1 MERITAVRDFRL
13 ASKRPATQALSKTPT
28 LFAFI
33 SHENSPYLVIPSVS
47 SEKREYIPIGFLKPD
62 VIPSNLCLVIYDA
75 TLYHFGVLT
84 SAMHMAWMRQ
94 VAGRLKSD
102 YRYSKDIVYNTFPWP
117 ENITED
123 RREEIERLAQAVL
136 DERAIHLG
144 QGATLADLY
153 DPVTM
158 PPGLAKA
165 HAALDRAVD
174 RAYRP
179 APFDSER
186 SRVEFLFERYQAL
199 TTLFPEKPKK
209 RARRASAGA

>member
-1 MERITAVRDFRL
+1 M
-13 ASKRPATQALSKTPT
+13 TPET
-28 LFAFI
+28 I
-33 SHENSPYLVIPSVS
+33 C
-47 SEKREYIPIGFLKPD
+47 
-62 VIPSNLCLVIYDA
+62 SNLVNIVANA

-102 YRYSKDIVYNTFPWP
+102 YRYSNSLVYNNFPWP
-117 ENITED
+117 EKIADE
-123 RREEIERLAQAVL
+123 RRAEIERLAQAVL
-136 DERAIHLG
+136 DERARHLEK
-144 QGATLADLY
+144 GATLADLY

-179 APFDSER
+179 APFETER
-186 SRVEFLFERYQAL
+186 ARVEHLFARYQAL
-199 TTLFPEKPKK
+199 TTLFPAKPPKK
-209 RARRASAGA
+209 PRKKQAAGGA